1 MIRKTG
7 DPCLPP
13 LSGSLTSNAND
24 SYLRSFSFDLE
35 FLSPA

>member
-1 MIRKTG
+1 MRKTG
-7 DPCLPP
+7 DPCLPLP
-13 LSGSLTSNAND
+13 NGSLTTNAND